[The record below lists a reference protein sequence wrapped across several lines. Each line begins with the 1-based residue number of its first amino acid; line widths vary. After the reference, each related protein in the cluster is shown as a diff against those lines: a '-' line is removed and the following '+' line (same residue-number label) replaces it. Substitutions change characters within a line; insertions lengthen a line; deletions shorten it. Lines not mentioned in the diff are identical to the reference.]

1 MYYVIKKQL
10 DRLPSTFIGFAT
22 EKYIASKTNK
32 NIIFLFSVDG
42 KIVRKWVKLEDIV
55 LLTED
60 KEYFLKIMKDFRAV
74 EEQQK
79 ALVEAAQKKLEES
92 MINFSETMQAH
103 INDYEE
109 IRDSSD
115 VPDILKSL

>member
-1 MYYVIKKQL
+1 MYYVIKKQVNKP
-10 DRLPSTFIGFAT
+10 PSTFLGFAT

-32 NIIFLFSVDG
+32 NVIFFFRHEG
-42 KIVRKWVKLEDIV
+42 KIVRKWVKLEDVI

-60 KEYFLKIMKDFRAV
+60 KEYFLDTLKRFKKV
-74 EEQQK
+74 EAQQQ
-79 ALVEAAQKKLEES
+79 ALVDEAHRTNYK
-92 MINFSETMQAH
+92 ETMEAE

-115 VPDILKSL
+115 VPDILKNL